1 MACLPLHVLT
11 SAGPALPDKLFPLTI
26 HLLLLYK
33 TRSWGFPGGP
43 VVKNPPANATDMG
56 PTPGLGRSY
65 APWSNQVHVPQLL
78 SPHA

>member
-1 MACLPLHVLT
+1 MACLPLQVLT

-43 VVKNPPANATDMG
+43 VVKNPPANAADMG
-56 PTPGLGRSY
+56 SIPGLGNPTRRGATKPLCHNY
-65 APWSNQVHVPQLL
+65 
-78 SPHA
+78 